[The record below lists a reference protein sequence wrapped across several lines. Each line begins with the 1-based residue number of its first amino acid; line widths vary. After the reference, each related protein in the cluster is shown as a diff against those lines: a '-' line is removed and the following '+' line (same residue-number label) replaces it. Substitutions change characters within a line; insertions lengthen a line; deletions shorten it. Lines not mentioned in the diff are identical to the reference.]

1 MDNSFYEN
9 IPLVKHI
16 ARRFKGQLPDDD
28 IYQAGLMGLYSAVK
42 AFDKKLGYQFSTF
55 AAKHIIGSIKK
66 EIRDYNLMR
75 LPKNIIRIISHI
87 NKLDSFRLEEVMR
100 DLNCTK
106 DEVISAMT
114 YRFIANFDET
124 RFSGERFFFDDL
136 ILGLKD
142 YEKNIMILRFKYN
155 LTELDIA
162 FLINK
167 SQSYVSKIIKRIL
180 AQIKC
185 ENDFI

>member
-1 MDNSFYEN
+1 
-9 IPLVKHI
+9 
-16 ARRFKGQLPDDD
+16 
-28 IYQAGLMGLYSAVK
+28 
-42 AFDKKLGYQFSTF
+42 
-55 AAKHIIGSIKK
+55 
-66 EIRDYNLMR
+66 
-75 LPKNIIRIISHI
+75 
-87 NKLDSFRLEEVMR
+87 MR

-114 YRFIANFDET
+114 YRFIAHFDEA
-124 RFSGERFFFDDL
+124 RFTGERFFFDDL

-142 YEKNIMILRFKYN
+142 YEKNIMILRSKYN

>member
-75 LPKNIIRIISHI
+75 LPKNIIRIISNI
-87 NKLDSFRLEEVMR
+87 NP
-100 DLNCTK
+100 
-106 DEVISAMT
+106 
-114 YRFIANFDET
+114 IA
-124 RFSGERFFFDDL
+124 
-136 ILGLKD
+136 
-142 YEKNIMILRFKYN
+142 
-155 LTELDIA
+155 
-162 FLINK
+162 
-167 SQSYVSKIIKRIL
+167 
-180 AQIKC
+180 
-185 ENDFI
+185 